1 MEDFYREQRRRFDVL
16 MDGDKPV
23 GGRWNYDEDN
33 REPPPKN
40 QAALHVPKP
49 YQPREDDIDERVRR
63 DLDRM

>member
-1 MEDFYREQRRRFDVL
+1 